1 MVFRKSR
8 TIEKPIGHNL
18 ISSKTIND
26 EVVQFLSEHQ
36 IYRIDHYL
44 GKETVLNLLVLRFAN
59 SMFSSN
65 WDHRVIDKIEI
76 IVAEEIGVEGR

>member
-1 MVFRKSR
+1 M
-8 TIEKPIGHNL
+8 
-18 ISSKTIND
+18 
-26 EVVQFLSEHQ
+26 
-36 IYRIDHYL
+36 